1 MRFHQH
7 IHEMEALAELAFND
21 RRIPRIGIGAGKAS
35 APFDDVDGS
44 AEPRLGQKGG
54 RDTALGCV
62 RSLNAFSGGA
72 GIVEL
77 CDAAGIAARQSDGFL
92 DSPAGIAAAEDE
104 PRRSRSRP
112 EYVTGS
118 GALETAPEMAGLQ
131 READPD
137 DRLVTRHDRGQHL
150 RSGLT
155 DVLSRRQR
163 GRPHRHARM
172 QHRPDGVS
180 SASKLEPNVT
190 FMKVA
195 CCGLSVLAENRTCEA
210 PSLPTR
216 PMYPRAQSLQGNRAP
231 IEQTRR

>member
-1 MRFHQH
+1 MTRGMPSRMVSMSSAVKPCCCRRASMPSIAAATRAAAACDFHQH
-7 IHEMEALAELAFND
+7 IHEMEALAEPAFNN

-54 RDTALGCV
+54 RDTALGRV

-77 CDAAGIAARQSDGFL
+77 CDAAGIAARQSGGFL

-112 EYVTGS
+112 EHVTGS
-118 GALETAPEMAGLQ
+118 GALEAAPEKGGLQ

-137 DRLVTRHDRGQHL
+137 DRLEIGRASGRERG
-150 RSGLT
+150 
-155 DVLSRRQR
+155 
-163 GRPHRHARM
+163 
-172 QHRPDGVS
+172 
-180 SASKLEPNVT
+180 E
-190 FMKVA
+190 
-195 CCGLSVLAENRTCEA
+195 
-210 PSLPTR
+210 
-216 PMYPRAQSLQGNRAP
+216 RAV
-231 IEQTRR
+231 

>member
-1 MRFHQH
+1 
-7 IHEMEALAELAFND
+7 MEVLAEPAFDD

-62 RSLNAFSGGA
+62 RSLNAFSGRA

-104 PRRSRSRP
+104 PRRGRSGP
-112 EYVTGS
+112 EHVTGS
-118 GALETAPEMAGLQ
+118 GALETAPEMAGLK

-137 DRLVTRHDRGQHL
+137 DGLVTRHDRSQQL
-150 RSGLT
+150 RAGLS

-163 GRPHRHARM
+163 GRPTAT
-172 QHRPDGVS
+172 PGCS
-180 SASKLEPNVT
+180 I
-190 FMKVA
+190 
-195 CCGLSVLAENRTCEA
+195 A
-210 PSLPTR
+210 PT
-216 PMYPRAQSLQGNRAP
+216 
-231 IEQTRR
+231 